1 MYRCRDCDS
10 TKVTQQVF
18 GMVDVNDSKFDPKD
32 VTWDWDDYYFCED
45 CEDEAAVY
53 FKEKE
58 E

>member
-10 TKVTQQVF
+10 TKVKQQVF
-18 GMVDVNDSKFDPKD
+18 GMVYVNGLFGTRDI
-32 VTWDWDDYYFCED
+32 TWDWDDYYFCDD
-45 CEDEAAVY
+45 CDDEAKVY